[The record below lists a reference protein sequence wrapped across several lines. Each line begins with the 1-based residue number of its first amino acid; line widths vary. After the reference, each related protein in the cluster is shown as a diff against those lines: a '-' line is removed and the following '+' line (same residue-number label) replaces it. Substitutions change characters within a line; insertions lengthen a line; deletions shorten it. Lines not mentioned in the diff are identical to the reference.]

1 MKCAE
6 RDTIC
11 KEWITGYSIT
21 AKKGYPYLVEAIK
34 SSCNIN
40 TATIDTFLYLLSEN
54 PDSLIVRKYDLIA
67 AKFVSDRAR
76 EILDYGGYGSET
88 GKSLTE
94 KLDIE
99 LQGTDGLLNPGT
111 TADLTA
117 ASLFLLLLSGW
128 RY

>member
-1 MKCAE
+1 M
-6 RDTIC
+6 
-11 KEWITGYSIT
+11 
-21 AKKGYPYLVEAIK
+21 
-34 SSCNIN
+34 
-40 TATIDTFLYLLSEN
+40 
-54 PDSLIVRKYDLIA
+54 RKYDLIA

-76 EILDYGGYGSET
+76 EILDHGGYGSET
-88 GKSLTE
+88 GRSLTE